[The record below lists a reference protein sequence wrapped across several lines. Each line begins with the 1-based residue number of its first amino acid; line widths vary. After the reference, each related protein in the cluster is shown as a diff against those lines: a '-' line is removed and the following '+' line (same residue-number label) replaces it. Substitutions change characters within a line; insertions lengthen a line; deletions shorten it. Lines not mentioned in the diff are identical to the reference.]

1 MSFLCP
7 SIARSFLFTALLL
20 LSRLTAEAHA
30 KTSKHSIA
38 ANGFTQS
45 CGFNLASYVYNLCPL
60 IDARVSTPDIGIA
73 IMSEDDREGGPSS
86 GKRVFSLNIGGGR
99 GRNREQSL
107 VNQEVFAP
115 EGL

>member
-7 SIARSFLFTALLL
+7 SIPRSLVFTALLL

-38 ANGFTQS
+38 ANGFTES
-45 CGFNLASYVYNLCPL
+45 CGFNLGGFVYNLCPL
-60 IDARVSTPDIGIA
+60 IDARVSAPDIGRA
-73 IMSEDDREGGPSS
+73 MFGDDLEGGPSS
-86 GKRVFSLNIGGGR
+86 GRRVFSLDIGAGNGR
-99 GRNREQSL
+99 SPEQSL
-107 VNQEVFAP
+107 VNQEVFAV